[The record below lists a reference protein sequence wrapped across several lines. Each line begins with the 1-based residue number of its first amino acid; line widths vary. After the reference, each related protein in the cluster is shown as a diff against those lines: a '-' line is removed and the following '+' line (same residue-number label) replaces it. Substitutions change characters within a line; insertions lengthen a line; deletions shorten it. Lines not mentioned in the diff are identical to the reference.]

1 MAGGVAAA
9 IAGALAAA
17 AATGASGASVGQ
29 KRARVGSMTS
39 AINSALRLTTQPLLL
54 KTLPVSINE
63 SDEDE
68 DDECG
73 PNPSDVEED
82 SDDCGDD
89 ALASWLA
96 GVPGSGKLWSKT
108 QFPEGFKGAKNYE
121 LLNLSAAHDW
131 TCPCPDQNCWSRE
144 RYPSVFTLYE
154 FRKDAQTKSKGFR
167 DTFRS
172 KFLEPAYNRTT
183 RKCTRSCRIGERN
196 DNCIAAAG
204 LAFGLSFSTFA
215 NARADVTKDR
225 LHHKGRM
232 QSRDALESKER
243 VHLNAYIRDLRSGM
257 EGSKGQDSTKWMTGK
272 RSGGSPFDPS
282 ATAMPAHHSPRTT
295 HHAPRTSHHAPL
307 TTHHAPRTAAH
318 ILLAGKLRWHDYEK
332 SRKSKS
338 LPVIGSQR
346 LFEKLWAEHTEIGCF
361 GPCGHPVCQE
371 CGGDRGRARPA
382 GWPNG

>member
-1 MAGGVAAA
+1 MGRFICGGMLLALLVLSIHNVSAPKVSSWNRPCDAGSSGSSAGAASSSMAGGVAAA

-54 KTLPVSINE
+54 NTPPVSVNE

-82 SDDCGDD
+82 SDGGGDD

-131 TCPCPDQNCWSRE
+131 TCPCPDQNCLSRE

-183 RKCTRSCRIGERN
+183 RKFTRSCR
-196 DNCIAAAG
+196 
-204 LAFGLSFSTFA
+204 
-215 NARADVTKDR
+215 AR
-225 LHHKGRM
+225 
-232 QSRDALESKER
+232 
-243 VHLNAYIRDLRSGM
+243 
-257 EGSKGQDSTKWMTGK
+257 
-272 RSGGSPFDPS
+272 
-282 ATAMPAHHSPRTT
+282 
-295 HHAPRTSHHAPL
+295 
-307 TTHHAPRTAAH
+307 
-318 ILLAGKLRWHDYEK
+318 
-332 SRKSKS
+332 
-338 LPVIGSQR
+338 
-346 LFEKLWAEHTEIGCF
+346 
-361 GPCGHPVCQE
+361 
-371 CGGDRGRARPA
+371 
-382 GWPNG
+382 